1 MMRFNKKSLLA
12 LAILVSFL
20 VLPTQATAQFTADFS
35 RYVAVG
41 DSLTFAVVSG
51 SLSRV
56 GQDVSYPL
64 QLAEVFGVASGF
76 EQPLVSDPGLPGR
89 LVLTSLVPLGFGQLA
104 GLGTPLNLGLER
116 PYNNLGVPGSEVNE
130 TIFKVG
136 GDLPHDLV
144 LRGVGSALEQAIF
157 LQPTFT
163 TVWLGNND
171 ALEAATSGIVIEG
184 ETLTSAADF
193 ANDYFTVV
201 GALATTGTNMALAT
215 IPPVTSIPFVNTV
228 APVVVDPATQEPVM
242 IGGQVVPLIGPD
254 GLLSLD
260 DKVLLTAVP
269 ELAAGRGIPVILGGS
284 GVPLGDEHVLNV
296 SEQTRIQDRIDEF
309 NQTITAAAAS
319 NFAALVD
326 IATIFGDAVDN
337 GILIG
342 GIEYD
347 TSLFGGL
354 FSYDGVH
361 ASAMGY
367 GVVTNAFI
375 DAINSRFDN
384 NLPSVDL
391 SRFAFGPEGDMGPRG
406 QPVAAVA
413 TTQLMRN
420 LREVLDLPNTKKLKR
435 MKRKAERQANRADA
449 GATSGRTRVERADRL
464 ERKRQRQERRAAR
477 LAG

>member
-1 MMRFNKKSLLA
+1 MRFNKKSLLT
-12 LAILVSFL
+12 LAVLLGVL
-20 VLPTQATAQFTADFS
+20 VLPTQATAQFDPDFS

-64 QLAEVFGVASGF
+64 QLATSFGVASGF
-76 EQPLVSDPGLPGR
+76 EQPLVSDPGIPGR
-89 LVLTSLVPLGFGQLA
+89 LVLTSLVPLGFGRLS
-104 GLGTPLNLGLER
+104 GLGTPLNLGLAR

-130 TIFKVG
+130 TIFRVT
-136 GDLPHDLV
+136 GDAAHDLV
-144 LRGVGSALEQAIF
+144 LRGAGTALEQAVF
-157 LQPTFT
+157 SQPTFA
-163 TVWLGNND
+163 TVWIGNND
-171 ALEAATSGIVIEG
+171 ALEAATGGIVIEG

-201 GALATTGTNMALAT
+201 GALASTGADLALAN
-215 IPPVTSIPFVNTV
+215 IPPVTSIPFVNTL

-254 GLLSLD
+254 GLLSLA
-260 DKVLLTAVP
+260 DKVLLSAIS
-269 ELAAGRGIPVILGGS
+269 ELAAGRGIPAILGGS

-296 SEQTRIQDRIDEF
+296 SEQERIQARIDQF
-309 NQTITAAAAS
+309 NSTISTAALANA
-319 NFAALVD
+319 AALVD
-326 IATIFGDAVDN
+326 IATIFGDAVEN
-337 GILIG
+337 GVVIG

-361 ASAMGY
+361 ASPMGY
-367 GVVTNAFI
+367 GVVANAFI
-375 DAINSRFDN
+375 EAINARFDT
-384 NLPSVDL
+384 NLPAPDL

-406 QPVAAVA
+406 LPVSAVA
-413 TTQLMRN
+413 TSALMQN
-420 LREVLDLPNTKKLKR
+420 LREVLDLPSTKKLKR
-435 MKRKAERQANRADA
+435 MKRQERRRANRADA
-449 GATSGRTRVERADRL
+449 GASVGRTRVERAERA
-464 ERKRQRQERRAAR
+464 ERKRNRQERRAAR